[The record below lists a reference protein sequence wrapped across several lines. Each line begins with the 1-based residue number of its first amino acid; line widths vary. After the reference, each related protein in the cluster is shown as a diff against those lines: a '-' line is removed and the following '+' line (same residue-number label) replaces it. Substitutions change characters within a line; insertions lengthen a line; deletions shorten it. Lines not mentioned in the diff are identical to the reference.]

1 MDPSKAEAQ
10 PSPGGEALGHLL
22 SIIGSAEALLPRE
35 QSAHVEQLVVRTA
48 ARVVSARAAS
58 LQLIDETGKEL
69 VFQTA
74 VGPKAEELH
83 KFRVPLGHGIA
94 GLVAVTGQPMAISAA
109 EQDPRFAVEIAQ
121 SIGYV
126 PHSILCVPL
135 RVGDSIIGVL
145 EMLDK
150 EGRDTFTAEDLEV
163 AGYFAELAA
172 EVVQEVERRGDLR
185 TVLVDVVNAW
195 LSDGRG
201 GSDSESLLAELD
213 HAIETTQAAP
223 DYKAAVEIAS
233 LIGDI
238 ARAGDAERALC
249 YDVLKRMHQYIRSR
263 TGRPWSL

>member
-1 MDPSKAEAQ
+1 MTERSRAE
-10 PSPGGEALGHLL
+10 PESRGGGPLGHLL

-35 QSAHVEQLVVRTA
+35 RSADVEQLVVRTA

-58 LQLIDETGKEL
+58 LQLIDDTGKEL

-83 KFRVPLGHGIA
+83 KFRVPLGQGIA
-94 GLVAVTGQPMAISAA
+94 GLVAVTGQPLAISAA

-121 SIGYV
+121 GIGYV

-135 RVGDSIIGVL
+135 RVGDTIIGVL

-150 EGRDTFTAEDLEV
+150 EGRDTFSGQDLEV

-172 EVVQEVERRGDLR
+172 EVVQEVGRRDDLR
-185 TVLVDVVNAW
+185 TVLVDVINAW

-201 GSDSESLLAELD
+201 GSERDALLAELD
-213 HAIETTQAAP
+213 RAIETTQAAP

-249 YDVLKRMHQYIRSR
+249 YDVLKRLHQYIQTRAGPS
-263 TGRPWSL
+263 WSL